1 MRRIRR
7 RSLLHGDGHVIFGT
21 VFVHEIFFNFENKLR
36 RGISDIC
43 VWGDAGVIAWG
54 ERVGLAGGPA
64 GWCGGCCPFL
74 EGELGVLFFFFS
86 FVVGVVVVG
95 FYLPA
100 NGAVSRIGTSL
111 FEYCFG
117 VGDGEAD
124 VVGFGGYADVAGD
137 EGVEVEVEGLGGGR
151 ECGEGGEKL
160 FGGEHGCSF
169 FSFSVFFSRCC
180 SCC

>member
-1 MRRIRR
+1 M
-7 RSLLHGDGHVIFGT
+7 L
-21 VFVHEIFFNFENKLR
+21 
-36 RGISDIC
+36 
-43 VWGDAGVIAWG
+43 
-54 ERVGLAGGPA
+54 
-64 GWCGGCCPFL
+64 FL
-74 EGELGVLFFFFS
+74 CFS
-86 FVVGVVVVG
+86 FVVGVGVGVGVVV
-95 FYLPA
+95 YLPA

-111 FEYCFG
+111 FEHCFG

-169 FSFSVFFSRCC
+169 FFPFSVFFFSLLFLLLGMVMLSSLLSFWVTKS
-180 SCC
+180 SCEYR

>member
-1 MRRIRR
+1 M
-7 RSLLHGDGHVIFGT
+7 
-21 VFVHEIFFNFENKLR
+21 
-36 RGISDIC
+36 
-43 VWGDAGVIAWG
+43 
-54 ERVGLAGGPA
+54 
-64 GWCGGCCPFL
+64 
-74 EGELGVLFFFFS
+74 GVLFFLFFS
-86 FVVGVVVVG
+86 FVVGVGVVVVG
-95 FYLPA
+95 VYLPA

-111 FEYCFG
+111 FKHCFG

-169 FSFSVFFSRCC
+169 FFPFSVFFSRCR

>member
-1 MRRIRR
+1 MF
-7 RSLLHGDGHVIFGT
+7 SL
-21 VFVHEIFFNFENKLR
+21 
-36 RGISDIC
+36 
-43 VWGDAGVIAWG
+43 
-54 ERVGLAGGPA
+54 
-64 GWCGGCCPFL
+64 
-74 EGELGVLFFFFS
+74 FS
-86 FVVGVVVVG
+86 FVVGVGVGVVVV

-111 FEYCFG
+111 FVHCFG

>member
-1 MRRIRR
+1 M
-7 RSLLHGDGHVIFGT
+7 
-21 VFVHEIFFNFENKLR
+21 
-36 RGISDIC
+36 
-43 VWGDAGVIAWG
+43 
-54 ERVGLAGGPA
+54 
-64 GWCGGCCPFL
+64 
-74 EGELGVLFFFFS
+74 FS
-86 FVVGVVVVG
+86 FFWLLL

-111 FEYCFG
+111 FEHCFG

-137 EGVEVEVEGLGGGR
+137 EGVEVEVEGLGGGC

-169 FSFSVFFSRCC
+169 SRCC
-180 SCC
+180 SSCCSCC

>member
-1 MRRIRR
+1 M
-7 RSLLHGDGHVIFGT
+7 
-21 VFVHEIFFNFENKLR
+21 
-36 RGISDIC
+36 
-43 VWGDAGVIAWG
+43 
-54 ERVGLAGGPA
+54 
-64 GWCGGCCPFL
+64 CC
-74 EGELGVLFFFFS
+74 FFFFSFS
-86 FVVGVVVVG
+86 FVVGVGVV
-95 FYLPA
+95 YLPA

-111 FEYCFG
+111 FEHCFG

-169 FSFSVFFSRCC
+169 FFLFLFFFLVVVLVASYGDVVVVVVLL
-180 SCC
+180 

>member
-1 MRRIRR
+1 MYVR
-7 RSLLHGDGHVIFGT
+7 
-21 VFVHEIFFNFENKLR
+21 
-36 RGISDIC
+36 
-43 VWGDAGVIAWG
+43 
-54 ERVGLAGGPA
+54 
-64 GWCGGCCPFL
+64 
-74 EGELGVLFFFFS
+74 
-86 FVVGVVVVG
+86 VVVV
-95 FYLPA
+95 YLPA

-111 FEYCFG
+111 FKHCFG

-137 EGVEVEVEGLGGGR
+137 EGVEVEVEGLGGGC

-169 FSFSVFFSRCC
+169 FFLVSRCC